1 MNDPRPHTA
10 RMQIYAAEGTTDRDR
25 VFIVRCVGGIVRVG
39 RTFVPDR
46 SDETLPTDLR
56 VTLTGI
62 ERYRRSVGSFDPPHT
77 ARVTLTGPSADAL
90 VRGSVIVEAS
100 D

>member
-1 MNDPRPHTA
+1 MNGPRPRAA
-10 RMQIYAAEGTTDRDR
+10 RIQIYAAEATTDREHA
-25 VFIVRCVGGIVRVG
+25 FIVRCVGGIVRVG
-39 RTFVPDR
+39 GTFVPDR
-46 SDETLPTDLR
+46 SDGTLPPDLR

-62 ERYRRSVGSFDPPHT
+62 ERYRRSIGSFDPPHT
-77 ARVTLTGPSADAL
+77 ARVTLTGRSADAL

>member
-1 MNDPRPHTA
+1 
-10 RMQIYAAEGTTDRDR
+10 MQIYAAESATDRDR
-25 VFIVRCVGGIVRVG
+25 AFIVRCVGGIVRVG

-46 SDETLPTDLR
+46 GDETLPPGLR